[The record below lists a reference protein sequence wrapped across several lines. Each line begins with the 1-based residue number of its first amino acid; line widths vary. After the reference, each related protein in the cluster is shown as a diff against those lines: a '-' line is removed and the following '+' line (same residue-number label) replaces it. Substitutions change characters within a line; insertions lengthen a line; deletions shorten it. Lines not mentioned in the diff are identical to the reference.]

1 MREWMGRRG
10 WILGMGM
17 VVGLAAPVGAR
28 QAESSYLEGS
38 SRKLGRGISNAITFP
53 FELIRTPT
61 LVGRRDG
68 NVAALSVGVVQ
79 GVTRAVLRGLAGLFE
94 VATFYVEIPKGFGP
108 LMKPEFVWHHGDWV
122 E

>member
-1 MREWMGRRG
+1 MGWRG
-10 WILGMGM
+10 WFLG
-17 VVGLAAPVGAR
+17 VVISVGLAASVGV
-28 QAESSYLEGS
+28 QEAESSYLEGS

-79 GVTRAVLRGLAGLFE
+79 GTVRAVLRGLTGLFE
-94 VATFYVEIPKGFGP
+94 LATFYVEIPNDFGP
-108 LMKPEFVWHHGDWV
+108 LMKPEFVWHHGDWA

>member
-10 WILGMGM
+10 WILGVGM
-17 VVGLAAPVGAR
+17 VVGIAAPVGTQ

-94 VATFYVEIPKGFGP
+94 VATFYAEIPKNFDP
-108 LMKPEFVWHHGDWV
+108 LMKPEFVWHHGDWAD
-122 E
+122 

>member
-1 MREWMGRRG
+1 MGRRG
-10 WILGMGM
+10 WIVG
-17 VVGLAAPVGAR
+17 VVVSVGLTASVGAQ
-28 QAESSYLEGS
+28 QAESSSLEGS

-53 FELIRTPT
+53 LELVRTPT

-68 NVAALSVGVVQ
+68 YLAALSVGMVQ
-79 GVTRAVLRGLAGLFE
+79 GAVRAALRGLTGLFE
-94 VATFYVEIPKGFGP
+94 LATFYAEIPKNFEP